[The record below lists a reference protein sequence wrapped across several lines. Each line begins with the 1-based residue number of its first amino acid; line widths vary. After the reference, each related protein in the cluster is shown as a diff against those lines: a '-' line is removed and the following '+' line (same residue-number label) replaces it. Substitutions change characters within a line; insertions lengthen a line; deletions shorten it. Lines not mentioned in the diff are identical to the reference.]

1 MNIDFLIFLS
11 LIAVAELRRECKV
24 IEKISVQLNWTWDE
38 VQIGQGKGKE
48 KIPIWELWKKE
59 KDGKLNKLET
69 NGIMENTTCKFPFK
83 FKV

>member
-1 MNIDFLIFLS
+1 MNFDFLIFLS

-24 IEKISVQLNWTWDE
+24 FEKKSVFLNWTWDE

-48 KIPIWELWKKE
+48 KIPIWELWKK
-59 KDGKLNKLET
+59 KDGKLNKLES

>member
-1 MNIDFLIFLS
+1 MTFDFLIFFS

-24 IEKISVQLNWTWDE
+24 LEKKSVHLNWTWSTG
-38 VQIGQGKGKE
+38 QIGKTDE
-48 KIPIWELWKKE
+48 KTPIYELWKKE
-59 KDGKLNKLET
+59 KDGKWNKLEK